1 MYVLMILL
9 LTVGYSPST
18 ILVKVPGFTTLQACN
33 EAEQQVAK
41 DLGVK
46 TSCIFVDTARSE

>member
-1 MYVLMILL
+1 MILL